1 MATEKHRQHDRSG
14 PTTRDY
20 LRFGAM
26 IVTAMVVMY
35 VLTYV
40 NTYESAHLR
49 WSEQRLYMT
58 LLMGGAM
65 AVVMLLFMLGM
76 YSNWRINIAILVAS
90 ALIFTTGAVLVR
102 SQDTIEDGSYM
113 SSMIPHHSIAI
124 LTSERSGIRDVR
136 VCRLAVAIIEAQRR
150 EIREMEWLLADIGEN
165 GPAETADE
173 AAGRPIPEFE
183 GASLRECPG

>member
-1 MATEKHRQHDRSG
+1 MATENDRQHDQSA

-26 IVTAMVVMY
+26 IVTAMAVMY

-40 NTYESAHLR
+40 NTFEAAHIR

-58 LLMGGAM
+58 LLMGAAM

-76 YSNWRINIAILVAS
+76 YSDWRINTAILVAS

-124 LTSERSGIRDVR
+124 LTSERSEIRDVR

-150 EIREMEWLLADIGEN
+150 EIREMEWLLADIGAN

-173 AAGRPIPEFE
+173 AAARPVPDFS